1 MHAPNVLLNGSD
13 RLGVAIGDRLV
24 RAGCVVTTLAP
35 ERLGSAQFDDTAL
48 RSASVLLLAADD
60 DAWNVDLAL
69 TARRLRPDLPLVV
82 RLFDEALALYLTE
95 SVDRVVVLSMSG
107 LSAPAFAEATLR
119 AIAARD
125 ARGPHA
131 APSSLDTEGPR
142 RRSRVVRDRV
152 LVRAIVG
159 FVAIV
164 MAFTLFFAKV
174 LHLSSVDAL
183 YFVWTTM
190 TTVGYGDIALREAS
204 AAVKIVGMVQMFAG
218 TAFVAVLLGLF
229 TDWVFSRRFEMLMGR
244 VRVRGRGHIV
254 IAGGGNVGVRVAGQ
268 LGGKAHRLVFIERN
282 ADNKNTEALRSMGHH
297 VIIGDATRRDTL
309 GLARVAAATAVL
321 SVTDSDAVN
330 LQVALLV
337 RAQSRDVPLVIR
349 IVSPELSAHVTE
361 RGEAVAVSPIDIASE
376 AFSTAALRVGVGG
389 S

>member
-1 MHAPNVLLNGSD
+1 MSD
-13 RLGVAIGDRLV
+13 SWPFI
-24 RAGCVVTTLAP
+24 T
-35 ERLGSAQFDDTAL
+35 
-48 RSASVLLLAADD
+48 
-60 DAWNVDLAL
+60 
-69 TARRLRPDLPLVV
+69 
-82 RLFDEALALYLTE
+82 
-95 SVDRVVVLSMSG
+95 
-107 LSAPAFAEATLR
+107 
-119 AIAARD
+119 
-125 ARGPHA
+125 
-131 APSSLDTEGPR
+131 
-142 RRSRVVRDRV
+142 
-152 LVRAIVG
+152 
-159 FVAIV
+159 
-164 MAFTLFFAKV
+164 AFTLFFAQV

-229 TDWVFSRRFEMLMGR
+229 TDWVFSRRFEILLGR

-268 LGGKAHRLVFIERN
+268 LGGKEYRLVFIDRN
-282 ADNKNTEALRSMGHH
+282 ADNKNTEALRSLGHH

-309 GLARVAAATAVL
+309 GLARVEAAAAVL

-361 RGEAVAVSPIDIASE
+361 RGDAVAVSPIDIASE
-376 AFSTAALRVGVGG
+376 AFSAAALRVGADG